1 MSTVVFRDGILAAD
15 TLMVQG
21 SIKCPEGMNKVV
33 MGKAHPVIY
42 AMAGRI
48 AALAATV
55 RIIESMPVPP
65 WEGGEYSAKPPLD
78 SNDEL
83 AVFHRDGRVFS
94 VETDGWW
101 FEPANVPFMALG
113 SGAKA
118 ALGALHMG
126 ADAVR
131 AVEVACLVDAFTGGP
146 IVTMRVADISIDR
159 TVRGPFAVRDSG
171 GSSLI
176 RPVEDLK
183 PMRLR
188 SAHNI
193 HGPNMSEEEQDEPQ
207 RTAEAP
213 VR

>member
-21 SIKCPEGMNKVV
+21 TIKCPEGMNKVT

-65 WEGGEYSAKPPLD
+65 WEGGEYPGKPPLD
-78 SNDEL
+78 GNDEL
-83 AVFHRDGRVFS
+83 AVFHRDGRIFS
-94 VETDGWW
+94 IETDGWW

-131 AVEVACLVDAFTGGP
+131 AVEVASLVDAFTGGP
-146 IVTMRVADISIDR
+146 IVKMRVADIGLER
-159 TVRGPFAVRDSG
+159 ATRATFPVRDATGLSLSRQLEELKQIRVLSTHNVH
-171 GSSLI
+171 GSAS
-176 RPVEDLK
+176 
-183 PMRLR
+183 
-188 SAHNI
+188 
-193 HGPNMSEEEQDEPQ
+193 SEEEQSDPQ
-207 RTAEAP
+207 HVAE
-213 VR
+213 VTIR